1 MRAPLVC
8 THVAEGHKSAVLSVD
23 ANDDLMFS
31 SSKGIF
37 VTFSFSLRFGLNC
50 NQD

>member
-23 ANDDLMFS
+23 ATEDLMFS
-31 SSKGIF
+31 SSKGISL
-37 VTFSFSLRFGLNC
+37 TLSFGCGFGFALK
-50 NQD
+50 